1 MIWAHPEPVKGLPEA
16 HARLAAHRPRRDR
29 RGVTLTSSTPD
40 ALWASRSVGTLKPSA
55 VICEGISRTEHGE
68 QILDDVSLVVEVGAR
83 LLVTSRPEVAA
94 SMLLRVLAG
103 LSHPTAGSVRL
114 AGVPSADRSLTGWV
128 RRVGYVGAEA
138 GIYAWMTPREVLDLA
153 GRIAEYDSRDRARRI
168 DALAERYRFGGYL
181 DEPVRRG
188 GEPLA
193 QRVALA
199 AAMLS
204 DPEILL
210 LNDPLRAVDQE
221 ERVRLLN
228 IPGPRRTV
236 LIASR
241 YPASEAG
248 LVNQVAFLRDGRLVL
263 HAPVS
268 ELDSHDLTLS
278 LRGIE
283 ALADVDS
290 VTARSGEAATA

>member
-1 MIWAHPEPVKGLPEA
+1 MIWAHSGPVKGVAGA
-16 HARLAAHRPRRDR
+16 HARLAARRPRHDR
-29 RGVTLTSSTPD
+29 GEVTLTSSTPD

-55 VICEGISRTEHGE
+55 VVCEGISRSERGE
-68 QILDDVSLVVEVGAR
+68 QILADVSLVVEVGAR
-83 LLVTSRPEVAA
+83 LLVTSRPEAAA

-103 LSHPTAGSVRL
+103 LSHPTSGSARL
-114 AGVPSADRSLTGWV
+114 AGVPRADRSPTGWV
-128 RRVGYVGAEA
+128 RRVGYVGPEA

-188 GEPLA
+188 GEPLT

-199 AAMLS
+199 AAMLT
-204 DPEILL
+204 DPEVLL
-210 LNDPLRAVDQE
+210 LNEPLRAVEQE
-221 ERVRLLN
+221 ERARLLA
-228 IPGPRRTV
+228 IPGARRTV

-263 HAPVS
+263 HAPIS
-268 ELDSHDLTLS
+268 ELDSHELTLS

-283 ALADVDS
+283 ALADLDS
-290 VTARSGEAATA
+290 VTTLSAEATA